1 MDLDKALDTT
11 VKFDYLKVFKD
22 FENSMAKLL
31 IQTKG
36 PFHVM
41 KQTFD

>member
-36 PFHVM
+36 PSHVM